1 MSYLT
6 IDTTSFSLKQTTL
19 LAINHSSLH
28 ITLLTYPHCRKEI
41 LSISQKTNHTTI
53 MEAIKNAI
61 GLGSTTTTAT
71 TEQQGREPV
80 NGVTGS
86 GVGGEPYDQGNA
98 EGMHCH

>member
-1 MSYLT
+1 
-6 IDTTSFSLKQTTL
+6 
-19 LAINHSSLH
+19 
-28 ITLLTYPHCRKEI
+28 
-41 LSISQKTNHTTI
+41 

-61 GLGSTTTTAT
+61 GLGSTTTAT

-98 EGMHCH
+98 EGMHTVIDVGSQHRHDIAILHGHMLTQRLRCHPWRKGSSAHW

>member
-19 LAINHSSLH
+19 LAINHS
-28 ITLLTYPHCRKEI
+28 HCRKGI

>member
-1 MSYLT
+1 
-6 IDTTSFSLKQTTL
+6 
-19 LAINHSSLH
+19 
-28 ITLLTYPHCRKEI
+28 
-41 LSISQKTNHTTI
+41 

-61 GLGSTTTTAT
+61 GLGSTPTTT

-98 EGMHCH
+98 EGMHLP